1 MNSLFDINTALGRR
15 VEGALSALVVLAV
28 STLIAETLVDEG
40 SLATWIVR
48 LEIVFGAIFGLEYL
62 LRIVTS
68 DKRRRYIFSF
78 YGVVDLLAA
87 LSSLV
92 LLPGL
97 GAVKILRVFRAFRI
111 FKLVRY
117 TDALG
122 RFSRAFDDIKDELAI
137 YLCAT
142 GILTFIA
149 SYGIYVFEHEENENY
164 NNLFECVYW
173 SIASLTAGAEGIAP
187 VTVAGKL
194 LTIVLVMIGLGV
206 VAVPSGLLASAL
218 SRQDHE

>member
-15 VEGALSALVVLAV
+15 IEGALSALVVLAV

-40 SLATWIVR
+40 SLATWIIR

-97 GAVKILRVFRAFRI
+97 GAAKILRVFRAFRI

-117 TDALG
+117 SDALG

-149 SYGIYVFEHEENENY
+149 SYGIYVFEHEENEHY

-206 VAVPSGLLASAL
+206 VAVPSGLFADAL
-218 SRQDHE
+218 RKCRRK